1 MMMAV
6 SPSCVLRTVA
16 CTCRYTRAQGAAT
29 STSVHISWVTH
40 RSGRMLPVL
49 GILNLHRG
57 DPPLSRRSFSSSS
70 PRQRNG
76 GSRVSRVGSESRT
89 ITHASPRE
97 TDNDAITT
105 TETSTEDGVYYALAP
120 AVAVFVLS
128 SAFSPDNTQITTLVA
143 ASLAAM
149 SDAAS
154 YALLI
159 PASEDELTDVGDN
172 VDEDSSDD
180 NINYVIATVVA
191 AIPFVSPLA
200 LVALALAE
208 TTWRRRTLFA
218 AAGIYT
224 LPLLTAPE
232 GERASL
238 AVLTAVLASLHVQLE
253 RVAASRRRFDKNA
266 ASVFG
271 PAALIA
277 RAGVGAARGAKEI
290 GTIAPKAARK
300 AAELATSEERRQA
313 EEVRRELERIEDAE
327 EAQRLKADL
336 DDFDRRLE
344 EEK

>member
-191 AIPFVSPLA
+191 I
-200 LVALALAE
+200 VA
-208 TTWRRRTLFA
+208 R
-218 AAGIYT
+218 
-224 LPLLTAPE
+224 
-232 GERASL
+232 S
-238 AVLTAVLASLHVQLE
+238 HV
-253 RVAASRRRFDKNA
+253 RY
-266 ASVFG
+266 
-271 PAALIA
+271 
-277 RAGVGAARGAKEI
+277 
-290 GTIAPKAARK
+290 
-300 AAELATSEERRQA
+300 
-313 EEVRRELERIEDAE
+313 
-327 EAQRLKADL
+327 
-336 DDFDRRLE
+336 
-344 EEK
+344 